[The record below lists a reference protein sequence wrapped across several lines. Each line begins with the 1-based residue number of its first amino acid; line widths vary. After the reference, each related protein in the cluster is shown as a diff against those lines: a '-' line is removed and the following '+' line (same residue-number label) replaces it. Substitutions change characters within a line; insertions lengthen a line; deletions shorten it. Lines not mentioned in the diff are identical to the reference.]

1 MNRELFR
8 EAIEKIRVHLPD
20 YLEEQ
25 GIDPNF
31 NFTCIH
37 PDHNDGNPSMGLPG
51 EKVNF
56 NCLGCG
62 ATGDIFTA
70 AHYLEDKPLLGPEWI
85 TENVKYLGDK
95 YGIEMPE
102 YDLSETDLY
111 EIDTYKAYKL
121 ASDYIASRE
130 NGDYKLFDKEMERRK
145 WSPELL
151 TELLIGTV
159 ENNKYKEY
167 MKSLGFTVKFLGEID
182 LIRKDLF
189 NSEHMI
195 FTVCDEYGRPCGFAA
210 RNLTYVKGDKSSGIK
225 YVNQKTTGAKCNIYK
240 KGSRL
245 YGFHRAT
252 KNSPPLYIFEGYA
265 DVITA
270 IHHGIK
276 NTCCIGGTAFTTDHV
291 LALKESKQ
299 YDIVLAL
306 DSDEAGQNKTQRI
319 LDEKLAGHRDMKVR
333 LVNFPEGQDPDDFI
347 RDNGASEFHELTK
360 YDAFAWRL
368 DRYDELVEDP
378 QDICDQMI
386 PFIVNEPNHC
396 TKEIMV
402 NTLSMHTG
410 VSNKSI
416 QNELN
421 RLDNVHD
428 AELQQE
434 RSLILE
440 KMNKEIRRDPEN
452 AQHILSMALNNIDN
466 VSKVYNI
473 DNFSKESW
481 TEKIRSNKEKEETES
496 DQDPGFKLDGLP
508 LLEKVLKGNW
518 REDVFL
524 CIGGSPNTGKCFR
537 GSTPILLAD
546 GSYKSIE
553 DVVKDKDK
561 HGVKMKDHKLVPA
574 EFTDWIDS
582 GELECFNV
590 KTKHGLETDPSE
602 THPYYTL
609 DGWKQVKDLN
619 VGDKIAIA
627 KNYDCFDG
635 LKGSINVKKS
645 TLLGL
650 LLSDGSLTSGVG
662 FCNIDEELISLFKSI
677 CSDEYPGIG
686 FNDRITEHTYYVHDK
701 GQRANRVA
709 DFLKHEGVLGLNSH
723 NKFIPS
729 SIFKSDKE
737 TIAAFLGAFYACDG
751 WVYVGD
757 KKHEIGL
764 TLCNKNMITQIR
776 HLLLRFGICT
786 SITESTSS
794 YSGSEKRFNR
804 YTLSIKDF
812 DGIETFHRN
821 IQIPLKEK
829 QHKLDTLATKAES
842 SKLKRGPYTSSFPSE
857 LWNNINKARIKKGMS
872 HQQMMIT
879 ITGSKQQY
887 EKANN
892 GRQERF
898 KTTPVN
904 KGKKK
909 CNISQKLLQDI
920 ADILDDDFLKSL
932 AAGDI
937 YFDTITEIEPI
948 GKHQCYDLTVEEDH
962 NFIANDTVVHNT
974 ALMASL
980 AYNIAA
986 YNEDVCVIF
995 HTIDDSAGQFLPRLV
1010 CIANDDPNLEIN
1022 HVMNPVY
1029 YKRPDLLDR
1038 RSFGYQKVAE
1048 LAQEGKLIVKDASAG
1063 GSLAYGESLVKY
1075 YQDKY
1080 PERQIIYFLDNFH
1093 KLNEASGMSEKDER
1107 IKIKSFS
1114 HYVKNNIAVK
1124 YHIPVIAT
1132 VEYTKLEPTKRP
1144 TNNNVAESVSIEYD
1158 CNLMCHLYNDMH
1170 AQGAAA
1176 KLYHRTI
1183 VDGEEVRL
1191 PRIEMSIGK
1200 NKITSFKDKMY
1211 FDFYPASSMYRCCD
1225 RSVAE
1230 DELSSAEQVSRQ
1242 SYDNS
1247 KRATS
1252 GGRMVGVN

>member
-70 AHYLEDKPLLGPEWI
+70 AHYLENKPLLGPEWI

-130 NGDYKLFDKEMERRK
+130 NGNYELFDQEMEKRK
-145 WSPELL
+145 WNPELL
-151 TELLIGTV
+151 SELLVGTV
-159 ENNKYKEY
+159 DFAKYKEH
-167 MKSLGFTVKFLGEID
+167 MKSLGFSAKFLGEVD
-182 LIRKDLF
+182 LARKDLF
-189 NSEHMI
+189 NKEHMI

-270 IHHGIK
+270 IHNGIK

-291 LALKESKQ
+291 IALKEAKQ

-306 DSDEAGQNKTQRI
+306 DSDEAGQGKTQKI

-333 LVNFPEGQDPDDFI
+333 LINFPEGQDPDDFI

-434 RSLILE
+434 RSLILD
-440 KMNKEIRRDPEN
+440 KMNKELRRDPDN
-452 AQHILSMALNNIDN
+452 AQHIMSMALNNIDN
-466 VSKVYNI
+466 VSKVYNL

-481 TEKIRSNKEKEETES
+481 TETIRSNKEKEETES

-524 CIGGSPNTGKCFR
+524 CIGGSPNTGK
-537 GSTPILLAD
+537 
-546 GSYKSIE
+546 
-553 DVVKDKDK
+553 
-561 HGVKMKDHKLVPA
+561 
-574 EFTDWIDS
+574 
-582 GELECFNV
+582 
-590 KTKHGLETDPSE
+590 
-602 THPYYTL
+602 
-609 DGWKQVKDLN
+609 
-619 VGDKIAIA
+619 
-627 KNYDCFDG
+627 
-635 LKGSINVKKS
+635 
-645 TLLGL
+645 
-650 LLSDGSLTSGVG
+650 
-662 FCNIDEELISLFKSI
+662 
-677 CSDEYPGIG
+677 
-686 FNDRITEHTYYVHDK
+686 
-701 GQRANRVA
+701 
-709 DFLKHEGVLGLNSH
+709 
-723 NKFIPS
+723 
-729 SIFKSDKE
+729 
-737 TIAAFLGAFYACDG
+737 
-751 WVYVGD
+751 
-757 KKHEIGL
+757 
-764 TLCNKNMITQIR
+764 
-776 HLLLRFGICT
+776 
-786 SITESTSS
+786 
-794 YSGSEKRFNR
+794 
-804 YTLSIKDF
+804 
-812 DGIETFHRN
+812 
-821 IQIPLKEK
+821 
-829 QHKLDTLATKAES
+829 
-842 SKLKRGPYTSSFPSE
+842 
-857 LWNNINKARIKKGMS
+857 
-872 HQQMMIT
+872 
-879 ITGSKQQY
+879 
-887 EKANN
+887 
-892 GRQERF
+892 
-898 KTTPVN
+898 
-904 KGKKK
+904 
-909 CNISQKLLQDI
+909 
-920 ADILDDDFLKSL
+920 
-932 AAGDI
+932 
-937 YFDTITEIEPI
+937 
-948 GKHQCYDLTVEEDH
+948 
-962 NFIANDTVVHNT
+962 T

-986 YNEDVCVIF
+986 YNDDVCVIF

-1029 YKRPDLLDR
+1029 YKRPDLLER
-1038 RSFGYQKVAE
+1038 RGFGYAKIAE

-1080 PERQIIYFLDNFH
+1080 PNRQIVYFLDNFH

-1107 IKIKSFS
+1107 LKIKSFS

-1158 CNLMCHLYNDMH
+1158 CNLMAHLYNDMH

-1247 KRATS
+1247 KRATP
-1252 GGRMVGVN
+1252 GGKMVGVN